1 MTARNRLFYEH
12 SGEGEVYVYFD
23 YDPTVVDAVKFAVPL
38 GHRRWSPEQ
47 RRWVIS
53 EEFWPRL
60 RKALTDYG
68 LFSSGEFEELERN
81 KRRGAIGGGDAVWA
95 TLHLR
100 RGAPPEVVKAAY
112 LALAK
117 LYHPDWANDDA
128 DRTERTAKMTKINVA
143 YEALTQGGAR

>member
-1 MTARNRLFYEH
+1 MTSSRLFYEH

-23 YDPTVVDAVKFAVPL
+23 YDATVVDAVKFAVPL

-68 LFSSGEFEELERN
+68 LFNSSEFEELDRAA
-81 KRRGAIGGGDAVWA
+81 KRVSRPGGDWV
-95 TLHLR
+95 TLHLQP
-100 RGAPPEVVKAAY
+100 GAPPEVVKAAY

-117 LYHPDWANDDA
+117 LHHPDWAETEA
-128 DRTERTAKMTKINVA
+128 DRDDRTRKMTKINVA